1 MIDLNALVP
10 LAKLLE
16 RFCDTAFA
24 ETAAIALSVI
34 ERCASVDA
42 GSVLESGVL
51 SKLASLTH
59 AYLTLETKQSIART
73 VFLCYSSATPAQ
85 LDDLADTGIF
95 SQMYVI
101 RDRAAKICIA
111 MQDLEL
117 PALITLEV
125 LDAAFPND
133 IPMHKKWQLVTAAK
147 HFHSRAT
154 KKQ

>member
-1 MIDLNALVP
+1 MCI
-10 LAKLLE
+10 
-16 RFCDTAFA
+16 
-24 ETAAIALSVI
+24 I
-34 ERCASVDA
+34 ELCATVDA
-42 GSVLESGVL
+42 NSVLERGVM
-51 SKLASLTH
+51 SKLASLPH
-59 AYLTLETKQSIART
+59 ADLTLETKQSIART
-73 VFLCYSSATPAQ
+73 VLLCYSSATPAQ

-101 RDRAAKICIA
+101 RDRAATICMA

-147 HFHSRAT
+147 HFHQRRGT
-154 KKQ
+154 Q